1 MPCLIV
7 NLLFLQKY
15 WQSGQEEGTYLTVE
29 WTNQHGCGGNE
40 DNDPHKL
47 NCNMVIQYMVMDYDP
62 DGICSSIT
70 SLYGNSI
77 IQCTQDFCY
86 WYIYTHIMDVIHV
99 SVHTQ
104 DFRGMRISLGE
115 LATRTPKEN

>member
-15 WQSGQEEGTYLTVE
+15 WQSGQEEGTYLMVE

-40 DNDPHKL
+40 DTDPHKL
-47 NCNMVIQYMVMDYDP
+47 NCNMVIQYMVLDYDP

-86 WYIYTHIMDVIHV
+86 WYNYTHIMDVIHV
-99 SVHTQ
+99 SVQTQ
-104 DFRGMRISLGE
+104 VCAYLWAS
-115 LATRTPKEN
+115 